1 MIIPNY
7 IIFTDLDGT
16 LLDHYTYSFKAAL
29 PALKIIKDRNI
40 PLILTSSKTR
50 TEIDKLRAKL
60 QNTDPFIVENGGA
73 VYIPENFFLI
83 EFSFQK
89 RQDSYLVIEL
99 GTPYP
104 KLRQAYNTIKS
115 ITGLSLVGFGDLTP
129 EKLVNKTGLSLE
141 EARLAINREYD
152 EPFLI
157 ENEINES
164 KLEQIKKIVSDLG
177 LKLTMGG
184 RFYHLMGNNDKGAAV
199 KILTSI
205 FRKAWRDDI
214 TTVGLGDS
222 LNDLPML
229 EAVDKPIL
237 VQKPSKEYDKA
248 VLAKIEPTLAKGIG
262 PEGWNE
268 AVLKIIK
275 D

>member
-7 IIFTDLDGT
+7 IIFTDLDAT
-16 LLDHYTYSFKAAL
+16 LLDHHTYSFEAAL
-29 PALKIIKDRNI
+29 SALKKIKDRNI

-50 TEIDKLRAKL
+50 AEIEKLRTKL
-60 QNTDPFIVENGGA
+60 QNQDPFIVENGGA
-73 VYIPENFFLI
+73 IYIPEKYFLI
-83 EFSFQK
+83 QFSFQK
-89 RQDSYLVIEL
+89 KQDGYLVIEL

-104 KLRQAYNTIKS
+104 KLRQACEIIQSK
-115 ITGLSLVGFGDLTP
+115 TGLSLVGFGDLTP

-141 EARLAINREYD
+141 EAQLAIKRQYD

-164 KLEQIKKIVSDLG
+164 KFEQIKKIVSDLG
-177 LKLTMGG
+177 LKLTIGG
-184 RFYHLMGNNDKGAAV
+184 RFYHLTGENDKGKAV
-199 KILTSI
+199 RMLISI
-205 FRKAWRDDI
+205 FEKEWGGEI
-214 TTVGLGDS
+214 TTIGIGDS

-229 EAVDKPIL
+229 QAVDTAIL
-237 VQKPSKEYDKA
+237 VQTPTGEYDKA